1 MLTRGDPDNSQ
12 WRGDDGP
19 QRYSEAEN
27 VEDVRYRL
35 RTIKRRNVIFKQTIV
50 CPSGFSLR
58 RKWLLLAASGTAA
71 VRQTTTARAIQATH
85 LLLTALLAGEGL
97 ARSGCF

>member
-1 MLTRGDPDNSQ
+1 MRAS
-12 WRGDDGP
+12 
-19 QRYSEAEN
+19 SAHHKKEEC
-27 VEDVRYRL
+27 
-35 RTIKRRNVIFKQTIV
+35 IIFKQTIV

-71 VRQTTTARAIQATH
+71 VRETTTARAIQVTH
-85 LLLTALLAGEGL
+85 LLLTALRAGDGL